1 MHLFIGSSITKA
13 RQCKKLKNK
22 NYICACPISLQTF
35 SLNDLGQI
43 ENYWYFEEITDCFKS
58 WSHNHIMLYVICVY
72 ILLYDLIT
80 HIKFYFQLLWLVEW
94 IW

>member
-1 MHLFIGSSITKA
+1 MNFFIHQLSNNRDKFMHLFIGSSITKA

-43 ENYWYFEEITDCFKS
+43 ENY
-58 WSHNHIMLYVICVY
+58 
-72 ILLYDLIT
+72 
-80 HIKFYFQLLWLVEW
+80 
-94 IW
+94 